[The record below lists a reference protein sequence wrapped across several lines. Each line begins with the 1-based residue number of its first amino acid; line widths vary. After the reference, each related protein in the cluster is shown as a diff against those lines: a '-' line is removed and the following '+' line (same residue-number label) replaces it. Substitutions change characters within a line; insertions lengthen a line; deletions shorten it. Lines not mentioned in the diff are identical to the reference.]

1 MTMKRAAKA
10 KSTRLAPIVK
20 IALICAATYLGLFA
34 MLYGG
39 ITPEQ
44 YDIKVGVP
52 APTLIK
58 ATKDIQDTVTTE
70 ALREEAANAVEPS
83 YKSADPT
90 VVDAVINDLTARFQ
104 ALRDLRGEQ
113 TGGSAR

>member
-1 MTMKRAAKA
+1 MKRAFKG
-10 KSTRLAPIVK
+10 KNPRRVSMLKVG
-20 IALICAATYLGLFA
+20 LIGLVTYLGLFA

-44 YDIKVGVP
+44 YDIQVGVP
-52 APTLIK
+52 SPTLIK

-90 VVDAVINDLTARFQ
+90 VVDAVMSEMCI
-104 ALRDLRGEQ
+104 RDRCW
-113 TGGSAR
+113 TPCACTPPSMAAKY